1 MSNTP
6 IAATAG
12 AARQRLASSLATLQ
26 QDPAVPAAVLNIV
39 QGLARAM
46 GPLFQVERGTGDPS
60 LLFQART
67 VLQETLGSMQA
78 VDQSYPG
85 VGDATA
91 AIAQSLGM
99 LFAAI
104 KEHSLLDPAAPKP
117 VAPPAPPPVPHAP
130 PPVPQAA
137 PVFQPPPAPQAAPV
151 FQPPPQAPPPAPQA
165 APVFQP
171 PPVPQAAPVFQPPPP
186 PPQSPPVPLT
196 QPVAQPMPLTTP
208 AAQPMPLTQPA
219 AHAVPLV
226 QHAPGRA
233 PGRREEPRIKQA
245 TVFPETAAKVPIGP
259 QGLPRVE
266 AELEAFSETNF
277 YTNFVGD
284 IHDHGGIFVATYA
297 VLAVNT
303 PCQVAL
309 KFPGD
314 YLAEFL
320 GVVKWRREATR
331 ESNTDSGSQPG
342 MGIEITEAS
351 AEVWA
356 LINRFIQKREP
367 IIQDV

>member
-12 AARQRLASSLATLQ
+12 AARQRLASSLAALQ

-46 GPLFQVERGTGDPS
+46 GPLFQVERGTGDPA
-60 LLFQART
+60 LIFQARA
-67 VLQETLGSMQA
+67 VLQETLGAMQA
-78 VDQSYPG
+78 VDQAYPG

-104 KEHSLLDPAAPKP
+104 KEHALVDAA
-117 VAPPAPPPVPHAP
+117 HA
-130 PPVPQAA
+130 
-137 PVFQPPPAPQAAPV
+137 PPPAPQAPPPQPQPV
-151 FQPPPQAPPPAPQA
+151 FQPPPQAQPQ
-165 APVFQP
+165 PVFQP
-171 PPVPQAAPVFQPPPP
+171 PPQAQ
-186 PPQSPPVPLT
+186 PVPLT
-196 QPVAQPMPLTTP
+196 QPAAQPVPLTTP
-208 AAQPMPLTQPA
+208 AAQPVPLTQPA

-226 QHAPGRA
+226 QHGQVKAPGRKA
-233 PGRREEPRIKQA
+233 EPRVQPG

-259 QGLPRVE
+259 HGLPRVE

-297 VLAVNT
+297 VLAINT
-303 PCQVAL
+303 TCEVAL

-314 YLAEFL
+314 YLAEFR
-320 GVVKWRREATR
+320 GVVKWRREASR
-331 ESNTDSGSQPG
+331 EAGSDSGSQPG
-342 MGIEITEAS
+342 MGIEIIDAS
-351 AEVWA
+351 SEVWA

>member
-12 AARQRLASSLATLQ
+12 AARQRLASSLAALQ
-26 QDPAVPAAVLNIV
+26 QDPTVPAAVLNIV

-46 GPLFQVERGTGDPS
+46 GPLFQVERGTGDPT
-60 LLFQART
+60 LIFQARE
-67 VLQETLGSMQA
+67 VLQETLGAMQA
-78 VDQSYPG
+78 VDQAYPG

-91 AIAQSLGM
+91 ALAQSLGM

-104 KEHSLLDPAAPKP
+104 KEHALVDPAH
-117 VAPPAPPPVPHAP
+117 APPPVPHTP
-130 PPVPQAA
+130 PPQQQE
-137 PVFQPPPAPQAAPV
+137 PVV
-151 FQPPPQAPPPAPQA
+151 QPPPQAQPQ
-165 APVFQP
+165 PVVQP
-171 PPVPQAAPVFQPPPP
+171 PPQAQPQPVVQPPP
-186 PPQSPPVPLT
+186 QAQPVPLNQPAA
-196 QPVAQPMPLTTP
+196 QPVPLTTP
-208 AAQPMPLTQPA
+208 AAQPVPLTQPA

-226 QHAPGRA
+226 QHGQVKAPGRKA
-233 PGRREEPRIKQA
+233 EPRMQPG
-245 TVFPETAAKVPIGP
+245 TVFPETAARVPVGP
-259 QGLPRVE
+259 RGLPRVE

-297 VLAVNT
+297 VLAIHT
-303 PCQVAL
+303 TCEVAL

-314 YLAEFL
+314 YLAEFR

-331 ESNTDSGSQPG
+331 ESDGASQPG
-342 MGIEITEAS
+342 MGIEITDAS
-351 AEVWA
+351 SEVWA

>member
-1 MSNTP
+1 MTGGLSALMSNTP

-12 AARQRLASSLATLQ
+12 SARQRLASSLAALQ
-26 QDPAVPAAVLNIV
+26 QDPSVPPAVLNIV

-67 VLQETLGSMQA
+67 VLQETLGSMQS

-104 KEHSLLDPAAPKP
+104 KEHALVDPAA
-117 VAPPAPPPVPHAP
+117 ARPAPQP
-130 PPVPQAA
+130 PPPPPQAA
-137 PVFQPPPAPQAAPV
+137 PVFQ
-151 FQPPPQAPPPAPQA
+151 
-165 APVFQP
+165 
-171 PPVPQAAPVFQPPPP
+171 QPPPP
-186 PPQSPPVPLT
+186 PPQAAPVPLT

-208 AAQPMPLTQPA
+208 AAQPMPLTQPVA
-219 AHAVPLV
+219 QAVPLV
-226 QHAPGRA
+226 QPAPQKAPPPRA
-233 PGRREEPRIKQA
+233 EPRAKQA

-266 AELEAFSETNF
+266 AELEAFSDTNF

-284 IHDHGGIFVATYA
+284 IRDHGGIFVATYA

-303 PCQVAL
+303 RCQVAL

-314 YLAEFL
+314 YLAEFH
-320 GVVKWRREATR
+320 GVVKWRRESAADQ
-331 ESNTDSGSQPG
+331 SSMPG
-342 MGIEITEAS
+342 MGIEITDAS
-351 AEVWA
+351 ADVWA
-356 LINRFIQKREP
+356 LIHRFIQKREP

>member
-26 QDPAVPAAVLNIV
+26 QDPSVPAAVLNIV

-104 KEHSLLDPAAPKP
+104 KEHGLVDPAAPKP
-117 VAPPAPPPVPHAP
+117 V
-130 PPVPQAA
+130 PQ
-137 PVFQPPPAPQAAPV
+137 PAPV
-151 FQPPPQAPPPAPQA
+151 FQPPPQQPVPQP

-171 PPVPQAAPVFQPPPP
+171 PPQQPAPQPAPVFQPPPQQPAPQPAPVFNPPPP

-233 PGRREEPRIKQA
+233 PGRREEPRVRPA
-245 TVFPETAAKVPIGP
+245 TVFPDTAAKVPVGP

-331 ESNTDSGSQPG
+331 ESNADSGSQPG

-351 AEVWA
+351 PEVWA

>member
-26 QDPAVPAAVLNIV
+26 QDPSVPAAVLNIV

-46 GPLFQVERGTGDPS
+46 GPLFQVERGTGDPA

-104 KEHSLLDPAAPKP
+104 KEHNLVDPGAPKP
-117 VAPPAPPPVPHAP
+117 AAPPPVPQAP

-137 PVFQPPPAPQAAPV
+137 PVFQPPPQ
-151 FQPPPQAPPPAPQA
+151 QPAPQA
-165 APVFQP
+165 APVFNP
-171 PPVPQAAPVFQPPPP
+171 PPVPQAAPAFQPPPQQPPPQAAPVFNPPPP

-226 QHAPGRA
+226 QHAPA
-233 PGRREEPRIKQA
+233 KPAGRREPRAREP

-259 QGLPRVE
+259 QGLPRIE

-314 YLAEFL
+314 YLAEFN

-331 ESNTDSGSQPG
+331 ESNVDSGSQPG
-342 MGIEITEAS
+342 MGIEITDAS
-351 AEVWA
+351 PEVWA

>member
-1 MSNTP
+1 MTGGLSALMSNTP

-12 AARQRLASSLATLQ
+12 SARQRLASSLAALQ
-26 QDPAVPAAVLNIV
+26 QDPSVPPAVLNIV

-67 VLQETLGSMQA
+67 VLQETLGSMQS

-104 KEHSLLDPAAPKP
+104 KEHALVDPAA
-117 VAPPAPPPVPHAP
+117 ARPAPQP
-130 PPVPQAA
+130 PPPPPQAA
-137 PVFQPPPAPQAAPV
+137 PVFQQPPPPPPQAAPV
-151 FQPPPQAPPPAPQA
+151 FQ
-165 APVFQP
+165 
-171 PPVPQAAPVFQPPPP
+171 QPPPP
-186 PPQSPPVPLT
+186 PPQAAPVPLT

-208 AAQPMPLTQPA
+208 AAQPMPLTQPVA
-219 AHAVPLV
+219 QAVPLV
-226 QHAPGRA
+226 QPAPQKAPPPRA
-233 PGRREEPRIKQA
+233 ERAKQA

-266 AELEAFSETNF
+266 AELEAFSDTNF

-284 IHDHGGIFVATYA
+284 IRDHGGIFVATYA

-303 PCQVAL
+303 RCQVAL

-314 YLAEFL
+314 YLAEFH
-320 GVVKWRREATR
+320 GVVKWRRESAADQ
-331 ESNTDSGSQPG
+331 SSMPG
-342 MGIEITEAS
+342 MGIEITDAS
-351 AEVWA
+351 ADVWA
-356 LINRFIQKREP
+356 LIHRFIQKREP

>member
-12 AARQRLASSLATLQ
+12 AARQRLASSLAALQ
-26 QDPAVPAAVLNIV
+26 QDPSVPAAVLNIV

-46 GPLFQVERGTGDPS
+46 GPLFQVERGTGEPT
-60 LLFQART
+60 LIFQARA
-67 VLQETLGSMQA
+67 VLQETLGAMQA
-78 VDQSYPG
+78 VDQAYPG

-104 KEHSLLDPAAPKP
+104 KEHGLVDPAAQR
-117 VAPPAPPPVPHAP
+117 APTPP
-130 PPVPQAA
+130 AA
-137 PVFQPPPAPQAAPV
+137 PVVQPAPQ
-151 FQPPPQAPPPAPQA
+151 
-165 APVFQP
+165 
-171 PPVPQAAPVFQPPPP
+171 PVFQPPPP
-186 PPQSPPVPLT
+186 QPLFQPPPQPAFQPPP
-196 QPVAQPMPLTTP
+196 QPAFQQPPQPAFQPPPQPAFQPPPQPAFQQPPAVPLTTP
-208 AAQPMPLTQPA
+208 AAQAVPLTTPA
-219 AHAVPLV
+219 AQAVPLTTPAAQAVPLV
-226 QHAPGRA
+226 QHNPAKAPSRKER
-233 PGRREEPRIKQA
+233 PLPA
-245 TVFPETAAKVPIGP
+245 TVFPETAAKVPLGP
-259 QGLPRVE
+259 HGMPRVE

-297 VLAVNT
+297 VLAVGT
-303 PCQVAL
+303 PCEVAL

-314 YLAEFL
+314 YLAEFR

-331 ESNTDSGSQPG
+331 ESNVDSGSQPG
-342 MGIEITEAS
+342 MGIEISDAS

-356 LINRFIQKREP
+356 LIKRFIQKREP

>member
-12 AARQRLASSLATLQ
+12 AARQRLASSLAALQ

-46 GPLFQVERGTGDPS
+46 GPLFQVERGTGDPT
-60 LLFQART
+60 LVFQARA
-67 VLQETLGSMQA
+67 VLQETLGAMQA
-78 VDQSYPG
+78 VDQAYPG

-104 KEHSLLDPAAPKP
+104 KEHALVDPAH
-117 VAPPAPPPVPHAP
+117 APPPVPHAP
-130 PPVPQAA
+130 QPPQQ
-137 PVFQPPPAPQAAPV
+137 PVFQAPPPPQQPVFQAPPPPQQQPVYQAPPPPQQHQPV
-151 FQPPPQAPPPAPQA
+151 FQPPPQAQ
-165 APVFQP
+165 
-171 PPVPQAAPVFQPPPP
+171 
-186 PPQSPPVPLT
+186 PVPLT
-196 QPVAQPMPLTTP
+196 QPAAQPVPLTTP
-208 AAQPMPLTQPA
+208 AAQPVPLTQPA

-226 QHAPGRA
+226 QHGQVKAPGRKA
-233 PGRREEPRIKQA
+233 EPRVQPG
-245 TVFPETAAKVPIGP
+245 TVFPETAAKVPVGP
-259 QGLPRVE
+259 HGLPRVE

-303 PCQVAL
+303 ACEVAL

-314 YLAEFL
+314 YLAEFR

-331 ESNTDSGSQPG
+331 ESGSDGGSQPG
-342 MGIEITEAS
+342 MGIEITDAS

-367 IIQDV
+367 IIQEV

>member
-12 AARQRLASSLATLQ
+12 AARQRLASSLAALQ
-26 QDPAVPAAVLNIV
+26 QDPTVPAAVLNIV

-46 GPLFQVERGTGDPS
+46 GPLFQVERGTGDPT
-60 LLFQART
+60 LIFQARE
-67 VLQETLGSMQA
+67 VLQETLGAMQG
-78 VDQSYPG
+78 VDQGYPG

-91 AIAQSLGM
+91 ALAQSLGM

-104 KEHSLLDPAAPKP
+104 KEHALVDPA
-117 VAPPAPPPVPHAP
+117 HAP
-130 PPVPQAA
+130 PPVAHT
-137 PVFQPPPAPQAAPV
+137 
-151 FQPPPQAPPPAPQA
+151 
-165 APVFQP
+165 
-171 PPVPQAAPVFQPPPP
+171 PP
-186 PPQSPPVPLT
+186 PPQQEPVHQAPPTAPPPQPVVQPQPQAQPVPLNQPAA
-196 QPVAQPMPLTTP
+196 QPVPLTTP
-208 AAQPMPLTQPA
+208 AAQPVPLTQPA

-226 QHAPGRA
+226 QHGQVKAPGHKA
-233 PGRREEPRIKQA
+233 EPRVQPA
-245 TVFPETAAKVPIGP
+245 TVFPETAARVPVGP
-259 QGLPRVE
+259 RGLPRIE

-297 VLAVNT
+297 VLAIHT
-303 PCQVAL
+303 TCEVAV

-314 YLAEFL
+314 YLAEFR

-331 ESNTDSGSQPG
+331 ESDGASQPG
-342 MGIEITEAS
+342 MGIEITDAS
-351 AEVWA
+351 SEVWA

-367 IIQDV
+367 IIHDV

>member
-1 MSNTP
+1 MSDTNTRP
-6 IAATAG
+6 DG
-12 AARQRLASSLATLQ
+12 KSW
-26 QDPAVPAAVLNIV
+26 
-39 QGLARAM
+39 
-46 GPLFQVERGTGDPS
+46 
-60 LLFQART
+60 
-67 VLQETLGSMQA
+67 
-78 VDQSYPG
+78 
-85 VGDATA
+85 
-91 AIAQSLGM
+91 
-99 LFAAI
+99 
-104 KEHSLLDPAAPKP
+104 
-117 VAPPAPPPVPHAP
+117 
-130 PPVPQAA
+130 
-137 PVFQPPPAPQAAPV
+137 
-151 FQPPPQAPPPAPQA
+151 
-165 APVFQP
+165 
-171 PPVPQAAPVFQPPPP
+171 
-186 PPQSPPVPLT
+186 
-196 QPVAQPMPLTTP
+196 
-208 AAQPMPLTQPA
+208 
-219 AHAVPLV
+219 
-226 QHAPGRA
+226 
-233 PGRREEPRIKQA
+233 
-245 TVFPETAAKVPIGP
+245 
-259 QGLPRVE
+259 VE

-351 AEVWA
+351 PEVWA

>member
-26 QDPAVPAAVLNIV
+26 QDPSVPAAVLNIV

-46 GPLFQVERGTGDPS
+46 GPLFQVERGTGDPA

-104 KEHSLLDPAAPKP
+104 KEHNLVDPGAPKP
-117 VAPPAPPPVPHAP
+117 AAPPPVPQAPPPVPQAP

-137 PVFQPPPAPQAAPV
+137 PVFQPPPQ
-151 FQPPPQAPPPAPQA
+151 QPAPQA
-165 APVFQP
+165 APVFN
-171 PPVPQAAPVFQPPPP
+171 PPPP

-226 QHAPGRA
+226 QHPPGRA
-233 PGRREEPRIKQA
+233 PGRREEPKVRPA
-245 TVFPETAAKVPIGP
+245 TVFPDTAAKVPVGP

-314 YLAEFL
+314 YLAEFN

-331 ESNTDSGSQPG
+331 ESNVDSGSQPG
-342 MGIEITEAS
+342 MGIEITDAS
-351 AEVWA
+351 PEVWA

>member
-12 AARQRLASSLATLQ
+12 SARQRLASSLAALQ
-26 QDPAVPAAVLNIV
+26 QDPSVPPAVLNIV

-67 VLQETLGSMQA
+67 VLQETLGSMQS

-104 KEHSLLDPAAPKP
+104 KEHALVDPSAARPAPQPPPPPPQAAP
-117 VAPPAPPPVPHAP
+117 VVQQPPPP
-130 PPVPQAA
+130 PPQAAPVVQQPPPPPPQAA
-137 PVFQPPPAPQAAPV
+137 PVFQ
-151 FQPPPQAPPPAPQA
+151 
-165 APVFQP
+165 
-171 PPVPQAAPVFQPPPP
+171 QPPPP
-186 PPQSPPVPLT
+186 PPQAAPVPLT
-196 QPVAQPMPLTTP
+196 QPAAQPMPLTTP
-208 AAQPMPLTQPA
+208 AAQ
-219 AHAVPLV
+219 AVPLV
-226 QHAPGRA
+226 QPAPQKAPPPRA
-233 PGRREEPRIKQA
+233 EPRAKQA

-266 AELEAFSETNF
+266 AELEAFSDTNF

-284 IHDHGGIFVATYA
+284 IRDHGGIFVATYA

-303 PCQVAL
+303 RCQVAL

-314 YLAEFL
+314 YLAEFH
-320 GVVKWRREATR
+320 GVVKWRRESTADQ
-331 ESNTDSGSQPG
+331 SSMPG
-342 MGIEITEAS
+342 MGIEITDAS
-351 AEVWA
+351 ADVWA
-356 LINRFIQKREP
+356 LIHRFIQKREP

>member
-26 QDPAVPAAVLNIV
+26 QDPTVPAAVLNIV

-104 KEHSLLDPAAPKP
+104 KEHALLDPAAPKP
-117 VAPPAPPPVPHAP
+117 AAP

-137 PVFQPPPAPQAAPV
+137 PAPPPAPPPVPQPAPV
-151 FQPPPQAPPPAPQA
+151 FQPPPQAPPPVPQPAPD
-165 APVFQP
+165 FQP
-171 PPVPQAAPVFQPPPP
+171 PPQAPPPPQPAPVLQPPPP

-226 QHAPGRA
+226 QHAPGKA
-233 PGRREEPRIKQA
+233 PGRKDEPRVKQA
-245 TVFPETAAKVPIGP
+245 TVFPETAAKVPVGP
-259 QGLPRVE
+259 LGLPRVE

-314 YLAEFL
+314 YLAEFR

-331 ESNTDSGSQPG
+331 ESSTDSGSQPG
-342 MGIEITEAS
+342 MGIEITDAS

>member
-1 MSNTP
+1 MTGGLSALMSNTP

-12 AARQRLASSLATLQ
+12 SARQRLASSLAALQ
-26 QDPAVPAAVLNIV
+26 QDPSVPPAVLNIV

-60 LLFQART
+60 LLFHART
-67 VLQETLGSMQA
+67 VLQETLGSMQS

-104 KEHSLLDPAAPKP
+104 KEHALVDPTAAR
-117 VAPPAPPPVPHAP
+117 PAP
-130 PPVPQAA
+130 
-137 PVFQPPPAPQAAPV
+137 
-151 FQPPPQAPPPAPQA
+151 
-165 APVFQP
+165 
-171 PPVPQAAPVFQPPPP
+171 QPPPP
-186 PPQSPPVPLT
+186 PPQAPVFQQPPPPPPQATPVFQQPPPPPPQATPVFQQPPPPPPQVAAVPLT
-196 QPVAQPMPLTTP
+196 QPAAQPLPLTTP

-219 AHAVPLV
+219 AQAVPLV
-226 QHAPGRA
+226 QSAPPKTPPPQAEQRA
-233 PGRREEPRIKQA
+233 RQA

-266 AELEAFSETNF
+266 AELEAFSDTNF

-284 IHDHGGIFVATYA
+284 IRDHGGIFVATYA

-303 PCQVAL
+303 RCQVAL

-314 YLAEFL
+314 YLSEFH
-320 GVVKWRREATR
+320 GVVKWRREPAADQ
-331 ESNTDSGSQPG
+331 SSMPG
-342 MGIEITEAS
+342 MGIEITDAS
-351 AEVWA
+351 ADVWA
-356 LINRFIQKREP
+356 LIHRFIQKREP